1 MRVWRRPFDRDTIQI
16 PQGEIHILK
25 ERCKGCSFCVSYCPK
40 EVMELS
46 DEFNAKGYHLP
57 VVRQAEDCVH
67 CRLCEMLCPEFAIFV
82 TLRDG
87 ADSAPETAVASREV
101 EHIAG

>member
-1 MRVWRRPFDRDTIQI
+1 
-16 PQGEIHILK
+16 
-25 ERCKGCSFCVSYCPK
+25 VSYCPK
-40 EVMELS
+40 KVLELS

-57 VVRQAEDCVH
+57 TVRAAEQCVH

-87 ADSAPETAVASREV
+87 EDTALETAVTFQEGARF
-101 EHIAG
+101 AG